1 MINQVDYYLISFLI
15 STVGMFVLARR
26 IIPRKQKRPLR
37 VLNARDLPKVSIVV
51 PARNEEHNLHRLLPS
66 LHKLDYPNVE
76 TIVVNDHSTDRTKTV
91 ALSYGAKVIDGQ
103 DLPPGW
109 NGKNW
114 ACHQSIPHVDGE
126 IILFTDADTYH
137 LPDSLKKAVSFFLSE
152 ELDLMSSFPYHKLNH
167 RWEKLLGP
175 FHSMVIAACA
185 PYQPRP
191 NHLFCIGQYMMFSK
205 ASYMRQRGHEDI
217 WFEYP
222 DDLALANRCLQEGG
236 KYGVY
241 SDKPLFEVQMYN
253 TFREFIKGWRRNF
266 LAGMRKSRLSTS
278 LEVIFIFT
286 ALVVNIGFLEHPIYI
301 LPFIVSSGIVLLTQR
316 TFGRFST
323 WGIILMPFS
332 LMLFL
337 WVSFLAVFDL
347 MTGNMLLW
355 KGRSYTQWTQNSSA

>member
-1 MINQVDYYLISFLI
+1 
-15 STVGMFVLARR
+15 
-26 IIPRKQKRPLR
+26 
-37 VLNARDLPKVSIVV
+37 
-51 PARNEEHNLHRLLPS
+51 
-66 LHKLDYPNVE
+66 
-76 TIVVNDHSTDRTKTV
+76 
-91 ALSYGAKVIDGQ
+91 
-103 DLPPGW
+103 
-109 NGKNW
+109 
-114 ACHQSIPHVDGE
+114 
-126 IILFTDADTYH
+126 
-137 LPDSLKKAVSFFLSE
+137 
-152 ELDLMSSFPYHKLNH
+152 
-167 RWEKLLGP
+167 
-175 FHSMVIAACA
+175 
-185 PYQPRP
+185 
-191 NHLFCIGQYMMFSK
+191 
-205 ASYMRQRGHEDI
+205 MRQRGHEDI